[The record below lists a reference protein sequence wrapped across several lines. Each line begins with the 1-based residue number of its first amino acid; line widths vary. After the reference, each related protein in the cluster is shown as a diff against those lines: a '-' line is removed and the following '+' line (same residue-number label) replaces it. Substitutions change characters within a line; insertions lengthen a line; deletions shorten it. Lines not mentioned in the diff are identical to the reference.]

1 MGGAAAVLARHR
13 GLALVALA
21 AAVGLYTAYGD
32 RLPAVSTWWDVALL
46 AIVVLPAVFAL
57 VWLVLPWRNSRW
69 LLPFAVVAGAVAL
82 LLHLLGFETL
92 FDLAKL
98 AALTAV
104 GFWFLTVFEE
114 LSWIVLVALIIPW
127 VDALSVK
134 AGPTEYVVEEQP
146 GFFEKI
152 AYAFRIPG
160 EESFAHLGPPDIL
173 FFALFLSA
181 SARFGLRVG
190 WTWIGMTA
198 GLGLTLV
205 VAVWGNFSGLPAL
218 PGISL
223 GFLVPNLDLLLIRAR
238 DARRARAADES

>member
-1 MGGAAAVLARHR
+1 MVGRAAAILARHR

-21 AAVGLYTAYGD
+21 AAIGLYTAYGD
-32 RLPAVSTWWDVALL
+32 ALPDASTWWDVAFL
-46 AIVVLPAVFAL
+46 ALVILPAVFAL
-57 VWLVLPWRNSRW
+57 IWLALRWRNSRW
-69 LLPFAVVAGAVAL
+69 LLPSAAALGLIAL
-82 LLHLLGFETL
+82 LFHLAGLETL

-98 AALTAV
+98 AALTAA

-114 LSWIVLVALIIPW
+114 LSWVVLVSLIIPW
-127 VDALSVK
+127 VDAFSVK

-160 EESFAHLGPPDIL
+160 EEAFAHLGPPDVL
-173 FFALFLSA
+173 FFALFLA
-181 SARFGLRVG
+181 TADRFGLRTG
-190 WTWIGMTA
+190 WTWVGMTA

-205 VAVWGNFSGLPAL
+205 IAVWGDFSGLPAL

-223 GFLVPNLDLLLIRAR
+223 GFLLPNIDVLVGRAR
-238 DARRARAADES
+238 AARRARA